1 MIPRCQVWILEIGH
15 LGSKVWP
22 GVRRCI
28 LPTGI
33 LDDLQ
38 LYHWILIDL
47 KKIFDQIQVKTLTS
61 EYQTVGWWLT
71 KPSHVVDYG

>member
-1 MIPRCQVWILEIGH
+1 MPSLNFGNWSSSTTWGPQA
-15 LGSKVWP
+15 